1 MVNSNWELST
11 FSNPPP
17 LSDTA
22 VDGAEETADEG
33 SDPGYLDMLNAL
45 ENGGYDKDT
54 FLGDYDYSM
63 ERRIDPVLVGDL
75 SDDSEDKDYP
85 LDYHEEEMDE
95 NDNLDVIEEVL
106 DVVDNY
112 AGPDITGL
120 NDENDSDE
128 VTDSIAMKDVND
140 RVYDYDESSEILETI
155 VGSDGFLNMNEEDYH
170 YVDSQSESDSLE
182 EEAKMIQISLEDLHD
197 QTMIFHIILLLGK
210 VTFKGSNIEL
220 TYFSGIVL
228 ICVVVF
234 FAVVTLVVTVLTR
247 RQDPATAPVRSVKVK
262 TDGIIKTY
270 AKIPVEIKNMV
281 PSNIAYKQLY
291 DV

>member
-1 MVNSNWELST
+1 MVNSKFEPST
-11 FSNPPP
+11 FSNLLP
-17 LSDTA
+17 LSATA
-22 VDGAEETADEG
+22 AYGAEESADEG
-33 SDPGYLDMLNAL
+33 SDPGYLDMINAL

-63 ERRIDPVLVGDL
+63 ERRIDPVLVGDI
-75 SDDSEDKDYP
+75 SDDIEDNDYP
-85 LDYHEEEMDE
+85 LDYHEEVI
-95 NDNLDVIEEVL
+95 NQKDNFDVIREV
-106 DVVDNY
+106 V
-112 AGPDITGL
+112 AGPDTTGL
-120 NDENDSDE
+120 NVKTDSDE
-128 VTDSIAMKDVND
+128 VTDSIAMKDIDD

-170 YVDSQSESDSLE
+170 YDDSLSDSDNLK

-210 VTFKGSNIEL
+210 VTFKGCNIKL

-234 FAVVTLVVTVLTR
+234 FAVVTLVVTILTR
-247 RQDPATAPVRSVKVK
+247 RQVSATAPVRSVKVK

-281 PSNIAYKQLY
+281 PSNVAYKQLY

>member
-1 MVNSNWELST
+1 MGHRRTSQSPAAPDMSIKTISLCLLLLLLSP
-11 FSNPPP
+11 SKC
-17 LSDTA
+17 DTA

-33 SDPGYLDMLNAL
+33 YDPGYLDMLNAL

-95 NDNLDVIEEVL
+95 NDNLDVIEQVL

-155 VGSDGFLNMNEEDYH
+155 VGADGFLNMNEEDYH

-197 QTMIFHIILLLGK
+197 QTMIFHIILLLG
-210 VTFKGSNIEL
+210 
-220 TYFSGIVL
+220 IVL
-228 ICVVVF
+228 ISVVVF

>member
-1 MVNSNWELST
+1 
-11 FSNPPP
+11 
-17 LSDTA
+17 
-22 VDGAEETADEG
+22 
-33 SDPGYLDMLNAL
+33 MLNAL